1 MNTTT
6 TLSTRTPATPAATA
20 ATGPPTLVPTAE
32 LVPERLGILPW
43 QVGTG
48 GGHDPRSAYVETFW
62 LPVLGPSTVLLLRR
76 LSHELD
82 ARPEGFEIETVT
94 LSREIGLGHRLNK
107 RSPFVRTLDRCTK
120 FHLALFEGPVL
131 HVRRRMPPLSPRQ
144 LQQLSPR
151 LQQMHDNWGVD
162 TAADGP
168 TRRAE
173 LVRAAHL
180 ARTLLSLGESP
191 HATERQLD
199 TWGFAPA
206 VAWHGV
212 HWA

>member
-1 MNTTT
+1 MTTT
-6 TLSTRTPATPAATA
+6 TTRTTTESAIATA
-20 ATGPPTLVPTAE
+20 DAAAR

-43 QVGTG
+43 QVGAG
-48 GGHDPRSAYVETFW
+48 GGHDPRSGYVETFW

-76 LSHELD
+76 LAQELD
-82 ARPEGFEIETVT
+82 AQPEGFEIETTT
-94 LSREIGLGHRLNK
+94 LSREIGLGHRLTK
-107 RSPFVRTLDRCTK
+107 RSPFVRTLERCAK
-120 FHLALFEGPVL
+120 FHLVLFEGAVL
-131 HVRRRMPPLSPRQ
+131 HVRRRMPALSPRQ
-144 LQQLSPR
+144 LQRLSPR
-151 LQQMHDNWGVD
+151 LQQRHENWGVD

-168 TRRAE
+168 SRRAE

-212 HWA
+212 HWAQSGEFDEL